1 MIKCSAVNFTD
12 KKGKMTHELVVD
24 MYMYM
29 LFPYMYIYVW
39 SSLLSVVLM
48 ENDIRL
54 TLGSG
59 DRYYLGFTLKGGCVV
74 EVHVCR
80 GDQYVTICADTWSN
94 IEASCQ
100 QPGYPPYG
108 NRK

>member
-1 MIKCSAVNFTD
+1 MYVYIFIGFLFFVGQKIWYNQIIKKRHVKESIETVPSYLLFSAVFVKT
-12 KKGKMTHELVVD
+12 
-24 MYMYM
+24 
-29 LFPYMYIYVW
+29 
-39 SSLLSVVLM
+39 
-48 ENDIRL
+48 IRL
-54 TLGSG
+54 TVGSG
-59 DRYYLGFTLKGGCVV
+59 DRYYLGLKGRRVV